1 LEYTYGELKQ
11 ATSNFD
17 NAVKLGSGSYGGVF
31 KGVLKEGTEVAI
43 KVLEVPNEAG
53 FEEEVKV
60 LSKFRHPNLV
70 ILMGFARNGP
80 QRLLVYEMLAG
91 GDVHRRLQRSSHENI
106 PFSWQERVGVA
117 LDAACGLSHLHHSSP
132 KVFHR
137 DIKSPNILLDKNG
150 TAKMADFGLACLSHT
165 AAHRVARASGTVG
178 YACPL
183 YVRRGVVSEGSEVYS
198 FGMVLLELLT
208 AHPPAYM
215 SRKSREGD
223 GQIQYLTSQI
233 NGDISCV
240 LKLLDRKA
248 QWPPA
253 FAERVAELAL
263 SCTQMQEESR
273 PSFADVVRSLRALE
287 SARSVSPVRASS
299 QERRS
304 SNRAC
309 EQPLSPHE
317 VPQSEP
323 LAMEFFS
330 LECVRAQGADLQS
343 ISLEKRRILHGLTAQ
358 EAHGDIAAAAH
369 RKGPLCVGRAFQ
381 TPLFE
386 ELVAKS
392 ASGRSTISREHFQIW
407 MDSSPAAKG
416 LRRFVLKNCSGN
428 GTRLNDQL
436 LQGRGD
442 QAPLQ
447 HGDLVTLTRFGP
459 TAGKSEVEFI
469 QFRFDLSSSCLEGVD
484 LPLPDKCPSGD
495 MQRAKAS
502 PTSSRD
508 GRRER
513 FPASNA
519 QLAGT
524 TLRQNAPAVPAT
536 PKPNP
541 DAVGD
546 LASFLEVLGPGVKM
560 QLPDDARRLA
570 FAPVQSSEPFSSFLI
585 GRAHQLD
592 FWPEVLQPEALS
604 TLSRQHVEVQTWRA
618 GDGRFSFVARN
629 LSDVNPVHVIANI
642 EACEPCV
649 LAKGEQRHLLD
660 GDRLVLNLG
669 QAHAFWM
676 TFTDLTGVR
685 ERTRRAVRQMQSA
698 ICKDDDLIST
708 AATPHDLQDVDDDRG
723 EGRFLLKATPTL
735 NLTNMSKV
743 ECVPRRGGSMS
754 PWRIRSD
761 DATSA
766 IRSSRSST
774 SFASTMQAK
783 GGASS
788 SIAHQQWAS
797 MPPKR
802 SFSPE
807 EGIIGSRPRE
817 LGSSQAFQGRSPHI
831 L

>member
-1 LEYTYGELKQ
+1 MEILQPLLIARGLFVLDEPFRRLC
-11 ATSNFD
+11 
-17 NAVKLGSGSYGGVF
+17 LRSGSQLNSPAVHS
-31 KGVLKEGTEVAI
+31 
-43 KVLEVPNEAG
+43 
-53 FEEEVKV
+53 
-60 LSKFRHPNLV
+60 LSQFCK
-70 ILMGFARNGP
+70 
-80 QRLLVYEMLAG
+80 
-91 GDVHRRLQRSSHENI
+91 
-106 PFSWQERVGVA
+106 
-117 LDAACGLSHLHHSSP
+117 
-132 KVFHR
+132 K
-137 DIKSPNILLDKNG
+137 
-150 TAKMADFGLACLSHT
+150 
-165 AAHRVARASGTVG
+165 
-178 YACPL
+178 
-183 YVRRGVVSEGSEVYS
+183 
-198 FGMVLLELLT
+198 
-208 AHPPAYM
+208 
-215 SRKSREGD
+215 
-223 GQIQYLTSQI
+223 
-233 NGDISCV
+233 
-240 LKLLDRKA
+240 
-248 QWPPA
+248 
-253 FAERVAELAL
+253 
-263 SCTQMQEESR
+263 
-273 PSFADVVRSLRALE
+273 
-287 SARSVSPVRASS
+287 
-299 QERRS
+299 
-304 SNRAC
+304 
-309 EQPLSPHE
+309 
-317 VPQSEP
+317 
-323 LAMEFFS
+323 
-330 LECVRAQGADLQS
+330 
-343 ISLEKRRILHGLTAQ
+343 
-358 EAHGDIAAAAH
+358 
-369 RKGPLCVGRAFQ
+369 
-381 TPLFE
+381 

-513 FPASNA
+513 LPASNA

-524 TLRQNAPAVPAT
+524 TLRQNAPVPAT

-546 LASFLEVLGPGVKM
+546 LALFLEVLGPGVKM

-685 ERTRRAVRQMQSA
+685 ERTRRAVRQESNTFALASLCVLMLQRRHMQSA

-708 AATPHDLQDVDDDRG
+708 AATPHDLQ
-723 EGRFLLKATPTL
+723 EGSRFLLKATPTL
-735 NLTNMSKV
+735 NLTNMSKGP
-743 ECVPRRGGSMS
+743 ECVPRNRGASMS

-797 MPPKR
+797 MPPRR

-817 LGSSQAFQGRSPHI
+817 LGSFQAFQGRSPHI